1 MAGKAFCEL
10 HPDVQM
16 ILDCTHN
23 EPYCSVCLDEET
35 EEEPKEKPLLNAARI
50 HQFGTYRLFFDVR
63 VVDEAQGIWE
73 GRPVPEANL
82 SKLPGAQEMEKSWV
96 LFTRV
101 YDDKNE
107 WDKVYPEYEIKDA
120 EMFGQ
125 KLLIVPKEKILFSY
139 NPPPGSG
146 IVIPMP
152 GIFKGG

>member
-1 MAGKAFCEL
+1 MNDEIKKAD
-10 HPDVQM
+10 DV
-16 ILDCTHN
+16 I
-23 EPYCSVCLDEET
+23 EET
-35 EEEPKEKPLLNAARI
+35 KKGGEVIGGKIVSEDLPEKTPLLNAARI
-50 HQFGTYRLFFDVR
+50 HQFGTYRLLFDVR
-63 VVDEAQGIWE
+63 VVDEEQGIWE

-125 KLLIVPKEKILFSY
+125 TLLIVPKEKILFSY
-139 NPPPGSG
+139 NPPPGAG

-152 GIFKGG
+152 GSYKGG